1 MCVGCVHVG
10 WSIAVVPGLF
20 NFIQCAVSTRLDSV
34 VGVGTIF
41 KYSYFAL
48 DTNKFCSYQGL
59 YPSTIQDY
67 FSIVPMS

>member
-1 MCVGCVHVG
+1 MHVG

-34 VGVGTIF
+34 VGVGIIF

-48 DTNKFCSYQGL
+48 DTNKFVLIKDG
-59 YPSTIQDY
+59 IR
-67 FSIVPMS
+67 VPFKIIFQSFLCPKL